1 MNVIRLLPFKHISL
15 PSSHLK
21 ALRNL
26 SEVEMEC
33 ELTEMNMGLNSVRE
47 EKKGGGGDTKRERGG
62 VDGREREG
70 VGGGEKGNAKGEA
83 ALAIMV
89 DQSHYCPE
97 VYSEVSSS
105 VLY

>member
-33 ELTEMNMGLNSVRE
+33 ELTEMNMGLNSVRHVRE
-47 EKKGGGGDTKRERGG
+47 EKKGGGMIP
-62 VDGREREG
+62 REREG
-70 VGGGEKGNAKGEA
+70 GWMGEGGKG
-83 ALAIMV
+83 
-89 DQSHYCPE
+89 
-97 VYSEVSSS
+97 
-105 VLY
+105 